1 MTSGEHHPTTSSAP
15 AAIATTLDDAGGGGA
30 ARLSR
35 MNDPARLRISDD
47 DRNKVAEALRHAA
60 GEGRI
65 DLEEL
70 DERLEAAYQAK
81 KYGELVPITAD
92 LPVTPVR
99 QPIPAPQPVRRAH
112 AGPMYSSSVAV
123 MSETKREGSWIV
135 PDSHTAFALMGSVLL
150 DLREAAFA
158 SHDVV
163 INASAVMG
171 EVKVIVDAGTTVVVD
186 GFGVMGEFKEAR
198 AKAPFDA
205 GRSGPVVRVRGFA
218 LMGSVHVQRK
228 SQPRRPGGNRRGLP
242 HGS

>member
-1 MTSGEHHPTTSSAP
+1 M
-15 AAIATTLDDAGGGGA
+15 DDAGGGGA

-81 KYGELVPITAD
+81 TYGELVPITAD

-158 SHDVV
+158 SQDVV

-198 AKAPFDA
+198 PKVPFDA
-205 GRSGPVVRVRGFA
+205 AQGGPVVRIRGSA
-218 LMGSVHVQRK
+218 LLGSVHVQRK
-228 SQPRRPGGNRRGLP
+228 PQPRRPGANGRGLP
-242 HGS
+242 HRYGH

>member
-1 MTSGEHHPTTSSAP
+1 M
-15 AAIATTLDDAGGGGA
+15 DDPG
-30 ARLSR
+30 
-35 MNDPARLRISDD
+35 RLRISDD
-47 DRNKVAEALRHAA
+47 DRNKVAEVLRHAA

-70 DERLEAAYQAK
+70 DERLDAAYHAK
-81 KYGELVPITAD
+81 TYGELVPITAD

-99 QPIPAPQPVRRAH
+99 QPVPARQPVRPAH
-112 AGPMYSSSVAV
+112 PGPMYSTSVAI
-123 MSETKREGSWIV
+123 MSASCREGRWTV
-135 PDSHTAFALMGSVLL
+135 PDNHVAFALMGSVLL
-150 DLREAAFA
+150 DLREAAFV
-158 SHDVV
+158 SHEVV

-198 AKAPFDA
+198 AKVPFDA